1 MIFKLSPRNSINLKI
16 AFEALLANK
25 LRSILTAL
33 GIIFGVAAVITMLAI
48 GKGAQEEILNQIK
61 LVGVNNIVI
70 KPIIEQVDEDLLDA
84 DEKGEKTKFSKGLDL
99 KDVTSIQKVL
109 PTVSQI
115 SPEIIID
122 TYVINNGR
130 RRSAKLIG
138 IETSYFDIS
147 NIAID
152 KGKMFSSWQMENAE
166 PVCII
171 GNGLKKKFFTGTT
184 ALGKKIKCGKQWLTV
199 IGITEEKA
207 VSKKAQDNLGIRDYN
222 MDIYTPIRTVLVRYN
237 NRAKLKADLGGED
250 EDDEDEES
258 SKTVIVPFNYNQ
270 IDRMVVQVEDSEY
283 LGSTA
288 QVISK
293 LLKRTHNNQV
303 DFEISIPQQL
313 LEQQQKTK
321 DIFNYVLIAIAAIS
335 LLVGGIGI
343 MNIMLAS
350 VLERTK
356 EIGTRLAIGAKKED
370 IISQF
375 LFEALL
381 ISLSGGLIGIIFGIL
396 ASFLISSFSDI
407 ITEVSPIAI
416 LVSFG
421 VASLTGIIFGISP
434 AKRAA
439 QQNPVESLRYE

>member
-16 AFEALLANK
+16 AFDALLANK
-25 LRSILTAL
+25 VRSILTAL

-48 GKGAQEEILNQIK
+48 GKGAQAEILNQIK

-70 KPIIEQVDEDLLDA
+70 KPIIEQIEEDISESDA
-84 DEKGEKTKFSKGLDL
+84 KGESVKFSKGLDL
-99 KDVTSIQKVL
+99 KDVQSIQRVL

-122 TYVINNGR
+122 TYVINNGK

-138 IETSYFDIS
+138 IETSYFGIS
-147 NIAID
+147 NIAVD
-152 KGKMFSSWQMENAE
+152 KGKSFTTWQMENAE

-171 GNGLKKKFFTGTT
+171 GSGLKKKFFTGTS
-184 ALGKKIKCGKQWLTV
+184 ALGKKIKCGKQWLTI
-199 IGITEEKA
+199 IGVTGEKS

-222 MDIYTPIRTVLVRYN
+222 MDIYTPIRTILVRYK
-237 NRAKLKADLGGED
+237 NRSKLQADLGGN
-250 EDDEDEES
+250 DDDDDNEES
-258 SKTVIVPFNYNQ
+258 KKAAVLPFNYNQ
-270 IDRMVVQVEDSEY
+270 IDRMVVQVDESEY

-288 QVISK
+288 QVVSK

-381 ISLSGGLIGIIFGIL
+381 ISLSGGLIGILLGIL
-396 ASFLISSFSDI
+396 GSYLISMFSDI
-407 ITEVSPIAI
+407 VTQVSPMSI

-421 VASLTGIIFGISP
+421 VASLTGIVFGISP

-439 QQNPVESLRYE
+439 EQNPVESLRYE